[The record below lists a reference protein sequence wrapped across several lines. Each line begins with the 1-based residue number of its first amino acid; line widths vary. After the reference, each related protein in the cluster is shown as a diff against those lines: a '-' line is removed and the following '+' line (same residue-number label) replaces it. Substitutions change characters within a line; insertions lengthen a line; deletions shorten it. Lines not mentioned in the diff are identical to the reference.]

1 MNHHVDLVSNI
12 GKSGPIFAQENISKQ
27 FLEIMKGIARTSFT
41 CVFILDI
48 ENEKINFLSEN
59 PFLHAGLNSNEIE
72 ELGYNYYRKY
82 IRKEDLGV
90 FKAVNTSG
98 FKFFEC
104 LTVEEKKTYTITFDF
119 HIKNCNHCDLLVNHA
134 LTPVEFDENGNI
146 IKLVCAVSYSHNRT
160 AGNICVS
167 SALSDIDW
175 KYNILT
181 GKWSGEPKIIL
192 KGREMDIIRLCLQGL
207 NIEEIADRLC
217 VSPNTVKFHRSKLFE
232 KIGVNNISEAISYV
246 KSHKLI

>member
-1 MNHHVDLVSNI
+1 MNHRVGLLSNTEE
-12 GKSGPIFAQENISKQ
+12 SGPIFAQENISIQ

-59 PFLHAGLNSNEIE
+59 PYLHGGLNSHEIE
-72 ELGYNYYRKY
+72 KLGYNYYRKY

-90 FKAVNTSG
+90 FRAVKSSG

-104 LTVEEKKTYTITFDF
+104 LTVEEKKTYTLTFDF
-119 HIKNCNHCDLLVNHA
+119 HVKNCDHYGLLVNHA
-134 LTPVEFDENGNI
+134 ITPVELNENGDI
-146 IKLVCAVSYSHNRT
+146 IKMVCAVSYSHNRT
-160 AGNICVS
+160 AGNICIS
-167 SALSDIDW
+167 SSRSDTDW
-175 KYNILT
+175 KYNIFT

-192 KGREMDIIRLCLQGL
+192 KDREMDIIRLCLQGL

-217 VSPNTVKFHRSKLFE
+217 VSPNTVKFHRSKLFD